1 MSVMGVLKLI
11 GASIVDKPLE
21 IIDNQLRF
29 YQERKNAEQAQQLK
43 QEEAQFM
50 QKLEFERQKFNAEL
64 DDMIARKEIER
75 GALVLDAIKD
85 YQVTMAECAT
95 SISESLGKM
104 TIELRRQA
112 HDLMEEKKRAYIQ
125 MQSEMRRDA
134 QSQLKEIYAD
144 FPEGSRARTIM
155 EDAVNEQLV
164 IVIEN
169 SKSFMKMID
178 ADFAKM
184 TDNLDSISKTAQ
196 ANANQYISQTFGG
209 LISNQIRGDDKKLL
223 R

>member
-1 MSVMGVLKLI
+1 MGLMNVLKFI
-11 GASIVDKPLE
+11 GASIIEKPLE
-21 IIDNQLRF
+21 IIDTQLRF
-29 YQERKNAEQAQQLK
+29 YQERKNAEQAQKLK
-43 QEEAQFM
+43 QEEAEFM
-50 QKLEFERQKFNAEL
+50 QKLELDRQRFNAEL

-75 GALVLDAIKD
+75 NVLILDAIKD

-125 MQSEMRRDA
+125 MQNDIRNEA
-134 QSQLKEIYAD
+134 HKQLKEIYSD

-169 SKSFMKMID
+169 SRSFMKMID

-184 TDNLDSISKTAQ
+184 TDNLDAISKDALGNT
-196 ANANQYISQTFGG
+196 NQYISQALGG
-209 LISNQIRGDDKKLL
+209 LVSNQIRGGDKKLL